1 MPGKLKNIKDPV
13 KEELKFF
20 EKEFKNSMKSSVPLL
35 NRITHYLTRHKGKQ
49 IRPLLVLLSA
59 EMAGGI
65 VEKTY
70 RAASLV
76 ELLHTASL
84 VHDDVV
90 DDALERRGFFSVFAL
105 WKKKAAVL
113 IGDYLLAQGLLL
125 AVEHKDYDILEAV
138 SYAVRLMSEGELL
151 QIEKSRQLNI
161 TEEEYF
167 EIIERKTASLLAA
180 ACKAGAIS
188 TAKDPEDPSVD
199 DMFRFGH
206 HIGVAFQMKDDLF
219 DYGNNKTGKPTGND
233 IREKKITLPLIHTL
247 VNTDQKSRR
256 KIVRV
261 LKKRKKSSDRV
272 HFVIDQVLQGDGVSY
287 TEVKMNEHLDMA
299 REIVLRYP
307 ETGARESLLQL
318 IDFIG
323 KRQY

>member
-1 MPGKLKNIKDPV
+1 MPGKLNNIKAPV

-59 EMAGGI
+59 EVSGGI
-65 VEKTY
+65 IDKTY

-125 AVEHKDYDILEAV
+125 AVQHKDYDILETV
-138 SYAVRLMSEGELL
+138 SDAVRQMSEGELL

-180 ACKAGAIS
+180 ACKAGAMS
-188 TAKDPEDPSVD
+188 TAKNSDDPSIE
-199 DMFRFGH
+199 DMFQFGH

-247 VNTDQKSRR
+247 VNADKKSRR
-256 KIVRV
+256 KIVRI
-261 LKKRKKSSDRV
+261 LKKGKKSKARV
-272 HFVIDQVLQGDGVSY
+272 QVVIDLVLDGNGIPY
-287 TEVKMNEHLDMA
+287 TEGKMNEHLDIA
-299 REIVLRYP
+299 RDILLRQP
-307 ETGARESLLQL
+307 DSPSRTSLFEL

>member
-1 MPGKLKNIKDPV
+1 MVSKLDDIKAPV

-20 EKEFKNSMKSSVPLL
+20 EKEFKDSMKSSVPLL

-65 VEKTY
+65 VDKTY

-125 AVEHKDYDILEAV
+125 AVQHKDYDILETV
-138 SYAVRLMSEGELL
+138 SDAVRLMSEGELL

-167 EIIERKTASLLAA
+167 NIIERKTASLLAA
-180 ACKAGAIS
+180 ACKAGALS
-188 TAKDPEDPSVD
+188 TVVD
-199 DMFRFGH
+199 EGQQVVQDMFDFGH

-247 VNTDQKSRR
+247 AYADSGVRR
-256 KIVRV
+256 KIIRI
-261 LKKRKKSSDRV
+261 LKKRRKTDAQV
-272 HFVIDQVLQGDGVSY
+272 NEVIEFVLQGDGVAY
-287 TEVKMNEHLDMA
+287 TEQKMNHHLDVA
-299 REIVLRYP
+299 RQILRSHP
-307 ETGARESLLQL
+307 TSEARQSLCNL

-323 KRQY
+323 KRNF

>member
-1 MPGKLKNIKDPV
+1 MAGYLDDIKTPV

-20 EKEFKNSMKSSVPLL
+20 EKEFKDSMKSSVPLL

-59 EMAGGI
+59 EIAGGI
-65 VEKTY
+65 QEKTY

-84 VHDDVV
+84 IHDDVV

-125 AVEHKDYDILEAV
+125 AVKHKDYDILETV
-138 SYAVRLMSEGELL
+138 SDAVRQMSEGELL

-161 TEEEYF
+161 TEKEYF

-188 TAKDPEDPSVD
+188 AAADQENPVVD
-199 DMFRFGH
+199 DMLRFGH

-256 KIVRV
+256 KIVRI
-261 LKKRKKSSDRV
+261 LKKKKKSSDKV
-272 HFVIDQVLQGDGVSY
+272 QFVIDHVLQGDGVSY
-287 TEVKMNEHLDMA
+287 TEAKMKEHLDTA
-299 REIVLRYP
+299 REILNRHTDSP
-307 ETGARESLLQL
+307 ARESLFHL
-318 IDFIG
+318 IEFIG
-323 KRQY
+323 KRTF

>member
-1 MPGKLKNIKDPV
+1 MAGRLDDIKAPV
-13 KEELKFF
+13 KDELKFF
-20 EKEFKNSMKSSVPLL
+20 EKEFKEAMKSSVPLL
-35 NRITHYLTRHKGKQ
+35 NRITYYLTRHKGKQ

-59 EMAGGI
+59 ELSGGI
-65 VEKTY
+65 VDKTY

-125 AVEHKDYDILEAV
+125 AVQHKDYDILETV
-138 SYAVRLMSEGELL
+138 SDAVRLMSEGELL

-167 EIIERKTASLLAA
+167 NIIERKTASLLAA
-180 ACKAGAIS
+180 ACKAGSIS
-188 TAKDPEDPSVD
+188 TVADPEDPVVQ
-199 DMFRFGH
+199 DMLDFGH

-247 VNTDQKSRR
+247 THTDPKNRR
-256 KIVRV
+256 QIIRI
-261 LKKRKKSSDRV
+261 LKKRKKTTEKV
-272 HFVIDQVLQGDGVSY
+272 HFVIDEVLRGEGVSY
-287 TEVKMNEHLDMA
+287 TEQKMNEHLQKARTILLRYAQTEA
-299 REIVLRYP
+299 RE
-307 ETGARESLLQL
+307 ALLQL
-318 IDFIG
+318 IEFIG
-323 KRQY
+323 KRNF

>member
-1 MPGKLKNIKDPV
+1 MPGKLDDIKAPV
-13 KEELKFF
+13 NKELKFF
-20 EKEFKNSMKSSVPLL
+20 EKEFKDSMKSSVPLL
-35 NRITHYLTRHKGKQ
+35 NRITHYLTRNKGKQ

-59 EMAGGI
+59 DISGGI
-65 VEKTY
+65 VDKTY

-125 AVEHKDYDILEAV
+125 AVQHKDYDILEAV
-138 SYAVRLMSEGELL
+138 SDAVRLMSEGELL

-167 EIIERKTASLLAA
+167 NIIERKTASLLAA

-188 TAKDPEDPSVD
+188 TVENVEDAVVG
-199 DMFRFGH
+199 DMLDFGH

-247 VNTDQKSRR
+247 QNADKPSRR
-256 KIVRV
+256 KIIRT
-261 LKKRKKSSDRV
+261 LKKQKKSNEKV
-272 HFVIDQVLQGDGVSY
+272 NYVIDQVLRGDGVAY
-287 TEVKMNEHLDMA
+287 TEKKMKEHLDIALEILQRQPDSKA
-299 REIVLRYP
+299 RQ
-307 ETGARESLLQL
+307 SLERL
-318 IDFIG
+318 IEFIG
-323 KRQY
+323 NRDF

>member
-1 MPGKLKNIKDPV
+1 MSRQLDDIKKPV

-65 VEKTY
+65 CDKTY

-125 AVEHKDYDILEAV
+125 AVQHKDYDILETV
-138 SYAVRLMSEGELL
+138 SDAVRLMSEGELL

-180 ACKAGAIS
+180 ACKAGAMS
-188 TAKDPEDPSVD
+188 TTDDPESLSVNH
-199 DMFRFGH
+199 MWKFGL
-206 HIGVAFQMKDDLF
+206 HIGIAFQMKDDLF
-219 DYGNNKTGKPTGND
+219 DYGNNRSGKPTGND

-247 VNTDQKSRR
+247 SNEDSSTRR
-256 KIVRV
+256 KIVRI
-261 LKKRKKSSDRV
+261 LKKRKKSDQRV
-272 HFVIDQVLQGDGVSY
+272 QFVINQVLNGEGVSY
-287 TEVKMNEHLDMA
+287 TESKMNHHLDKA
-299 REIVLRYP
+299 RDILNKHPDTPSRQ
-307 ETGARESLLQL
+307 SLFHL
-318 IDFIG
+318 IEFIG
-323 KRQY
+323 KRTF

>member
-1 MPGKLKNIKDPV
+1 MPGNLDDIKAPV

-20 EKEFKNSMKSSVPLL
+20 EKEFKDSMKSSVPLL

-59 EMAGGI
+59 EVSGGI
-65 VEKTY
+65 VDKTY

-125 AVEHKDYDILEAV
+125 AVQHKDYDILETV
-138 SYAVRLMSEGELL
+138 SDAVRLMSEGELL

-167 EIIERKTASLLAA
+167 NIIERKTASLLAA
-180 ACKAGAIS
+180 ACKAGSMS
-188 TAKDPEDPSVD
+188 TVENPEEPVVR
-199 DMFRFGH
+199 DMLDFGH

-247 VNTDQKSRR
+247 TNADSKTRR
-256 KIVRV
+256 QIIRI
-261 LKKRKKSSDRV
+261 LKKSKKSNDQV
-272 HFVIDQVLQGDGVSY
+272 NKVIDLVLLGDGVSY
-287 TEVKMNEHLDMA
+287 TENKMYEHLTIA
-299 REIVLRYP
+299 REILLRHP
-307 ETGARESLLQL
+307 DTPARNSLERLL
-318 IDFIG
+318 EFIG
-323 KRQY
+323 ERNY

>member
-1 MPGKLKNIKDPV
+1 MSKQLEEIKFPV
-13 KEELKFF
+13 REELKFF
-20 EKEFKNSMKSSVPLL
+20 EKEFKDAMKSSVPLL

-59 EMAGGI
+59 KLNGGI
-65 VEKTY
+65 IDKSY

-76 ELLHTASL
+76 EILHTATL

-113 IGDYLLAQGLLL
+113 IGDYLLSMGLLL
-125 AVEHKDYDILEAV
+125 AVKHKDYDILEAV
-138 SYAVRLMSEGELL
+138 SDAVRLMSEGELL
-151 QIEKSRQLNI
+151 QIEKSRHLNI

-167 EIIERKTASLLAA
+167 KIIERKTASLLAA
-180 ACKAGAIS
+180 ACRAGALSILDGEN
-188 TAKDPEDPSVD
+188 DPKINQMGE
-199 DMFRFGH
+199 FGH

-247 VNTDQKSRR
+247 RNTDTATRR
-256 KIVRV
+256 KIIRV
-261 LKKRKKSSDRV
+261 LKKRKKTSESVRY
-272 HFVIDQVLQGDGVSY
+272 VIDQVLSMDGITY
-287 TEVKMNEHLDMA
+287 TENKMNEHLDIA
-299 REIVLRYP
+299 REILKQFP
-307 ETGARESLLQL
+307 DEPARHSLFQL

-323 KRQY
+323 ERQY

>member
-1 MPGKLKNIKDPV
+1 MRRLLDDIKAPV
-13 KEELKFF
+13 REQLKFF
-20 EKEFKNSMKSSVPLL
+20 EKEFKDSMKSSVPLL

-65 VEKTY
+65 IDKTY

-76 ELLHTASL
+76 ELLHTATL

-125 AVEHKDYDILEAV
+125 AVQHKDYDILETV
-138 SYAVRLMSEGELL
+138 SDAVRLMSEGELL

-161 TEEEYF
+161 TEAEYF

-180 ACKAGAIS
+180 ACKAGALS
-188 TAKDPEDPSVD
+188 SVGDPEIKVVQ
-199 DMFRFGH
+199 DMFDFGH

-247 VNTDQKSRR
+247 AHTHARERR
-256 KIVRV
+256 KIIRI
-261 LKKRKKSSDRV
+261 LKKRKKTDGEV
-272 HFVIDQVLQGDGVSY
+272 NELIEIVLQGSGVAY
-287 TEVKMNEHLDMA
+287 TEEKMNEHLDKA
-299 REIVLRYP
+299 RSILLSHP
-307 ETGARESLLQL
+307 ESPARQSLCSL

-323 KRQY
+323 KRNF

>member
-1 MPGKLKNIKDPV
+1 MFGKLDDIKSPV

-20 EKEFKNSMKSSVPLL
+20 EKEFKDSMKSSVPLL

-59 EMAGGI
+59 EVSGGI
-65 VEKTY
+65 VDKTY

-125 AVEHKDYDILEAV
+125 AVQHKDYDILETV
-138 SYAVRLMSEGELL
+138 SDAVRLMSEGELL

-161 TEEEYF
+161 NEAEYF
-167 EIIERKTASLLAA
+167 NIIERKTASLLAA
-180 ACKAGAIS
+180 ACKAGSLS
-188 TAKDPEDPSVD
+188 TVGDPEEAVVR
-199 DMFRFGH
+199 DMFDFGH
-206 HIGVAFQMKDDLF
+206 HIGVAFQMRDDLF

-247 VNTDQKSRR
+247 TNADQTVRR
-256 KIVRV
+256 KIIRI
-261 LKKRKKSSDRV
+261 LKKRKKTDKQV
-272 HFVIDQVLQGDGVSY
+272 NQVIELVLQGDGVTY
-287 TEVKMNEHLDMA
+287 TEAKMNEHLNIA
-299 REIVLRYP
+299 RNILAAYP
-307 ETGARESLLQL
+307 DTDARQSLCKL
-318 IDFIG
+318 IEFIG
-323 KRQY
+323 KRSF

>member
-1 MPGKLKNIKDPV
+1 MPGHLDDIKTPV

-20 EKEFKNSMKSSVPLL
+20 EKEFKDSMKSSVPLL

-59 EMAGGI
+59 EIAGGI

-125 AVEHKDYDILEAV
+125 AVKHKDYDILETV
-138 SYAVRLMSEGELL
+138 SDAVRLMSEGELL

-161 TEEEYF
+161 TENEYF

-180 ACKAGAIS
+180 ACKAGAMSSATDQENLVI
-188 TAKDPEDPSVD
+188 D

-247 VNTDQKSRR
+247 VNTDKKTRR
-256 KIVRV
+256 KIVRA
-261 LKKRKKSSDRV
+261 LKKRKKSSERV
-272 HFVIDQVLQGDGVSY
+272 QFVIDKVLHGDGVSY
-287 TEVKMNEHLDMA
+287 TEAKMNEHLDIA
-299 REIVLRYP
+299 REILNQHP
-307 ETGARESLLQL
+307 DTPARSALFQL

>member
-1 MPGKLKNIKDPV
+1 
-13 KEELKFF
+13 
-20 EKEFKNSMKSSVPLL
+20 
-35 NRITHYLTRHKGKQ
+35 RITHYLTRHKGKQ

-59 EMAGGI
+59 EVSGGI
-65 VEKTY
+65 VDKTY

-125 AVEHKDYDILEAV
+125 AVQHKDYDILETV
-138 SYAVRLMSEGELL
+138 SDAVRLMSEGELL

-161 TEEEYF
+161 TEKEYF

-180 ACKAGAIS
+180 ACKAGAMSWAVDQKSAVI
-188 TAKDPEDPSVD
+188 D

-247 VNTDQKSRR
+247 VTTDKTSRR

-261 LKKRKKSSDRV
+261 LKKRKKSDQLV
-272 HFVIDQVLQGDGVSY
+272 QFVIDQVLQGDGVSY
-287 TEVKMNEHLDMA
+287 TEAKMNEHLDTA
-299 REIVLRYP
+299 REILNRHSDTP
-307 ETGARESLLQL
+307 ARESLLHL
-318 IDFIG
+318 IEFIG
-323 KRQY
+323 KRTF

>member
-1 MPGKLKNIKDPV
+1 
-13 KEELKFF
+13 
-20 EKEFKNSMKSSVPLL
+20 
-35 NRITHYLTRHKGKQ
+35 RITHYLTRHKGKQ

-59 EMAGGI
+59 EVSGGI
-65 VEKTY
+65 VDKTY

-125 AVEHKDYDILEAV
+125 AVQHKDYDILETV
-138 SYAVRLMSEGELL
+138 SDAVRLMSEGELL

-167 EIIERKTASLLAA
+167 NIIERKTASLLAE
-180 ACKAGAIS
+180 ACKAGSMS
-188 TAKDPEDPSVD
+188 TVENPEEPVVM
-199 DMFRFGH
+199 DMLDFGH
-206 HIGVAFQMKDDLF
+206 HIGVACQMKDDLF

-247 VNTDQKSRR
+247 TNADSKTRR
-256 KIVRV
+256 QIIRI
-261 LKKRKKSSDRV
+261 LKKSKKSNDQV
-272 HFVIDQVLQGDGVSY
+272 NKVIDLVLLGDGVSY
-287 TEVKMNEHLDMA
+287 TENKMYEHLTIA
-299 REIVLRYP
+299 REIL
-307 ETGARESLLQL
+307 
-318 IDFIG
+318 
-323 KRQY
+323 

>member
-1 MPGKLKNIKDPV
+1 MPGKLSDIKNPV
-13 KEELKFF
+13 SEELKFF

-59 EMAGGI
+59 EVSGGI
-65 VEKTY
+65 ADKTY

-125 AVEHKDYDILEAV
+125 AVQHKDYDILETV
-138 SYAVRLMSEGELL
+138 SDAVRQMSEGELL

-188 TAKDPEDPSVD
+188 AVTDPENAAVK
-199 DMFRFGH
+199 DMWQFGH

-247 VNTDQKSRR
+247 ANTDKKARR
-256 KIVRV
+256 RIIRI
-261 LKKRKKSSDRV
+261 LKKRKKSNEHVRL
-272 HFVIDQVLQGDGVSY
+272 VIDLVLSGDGVSY
-287 TEVKMNEHLDMA
+287 TEQKMNEHLDMA

-307 ETGARESLLQL
+307 EAGARESLLQL
-318 IDFIG
+318 INFIG